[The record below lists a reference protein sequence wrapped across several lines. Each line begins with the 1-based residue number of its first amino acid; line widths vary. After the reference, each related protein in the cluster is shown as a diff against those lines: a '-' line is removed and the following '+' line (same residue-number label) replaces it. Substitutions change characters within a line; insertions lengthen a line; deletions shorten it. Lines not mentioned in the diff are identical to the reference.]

1 MEKATPLHPRIVPA
15 LPATAPANAL
25 LTYSPSPGPDAL
37 TCVVETEEEEAG
49 MVLAKGERLSCGRDA
64 VAWCARRLEERGV
77 LQTARSTP
85 PPWEIG
91 SLLLV

>member
-1 MEKATPLHPRIVPA
+1 MEKATPLCPQTGPT
-15 LPATAPANAL
+15 LPVTTLSNVL
-25 LTYSPSPGPDAL
+25 LNYSPSPGPDVL

-49 MVLAKGERLSCGRDA
+49 MVLAKGDRLSCGRDD
-64 VAWCARRLEERGV
+64 VPWCASRLEERGV
-77 LQTARSTP
+77 LHTARSTP